1 MEKSIRVLGKR
12 GRITIPQEI
21 REQVGFRCNDVLSF
35 DVTDDGDAVV
45 IRREKLCTD
54 CKKPSS
60 PSDGEVTLQELLN
73 SLSYQEQCAAMVQL
87 SVNLAAMQGG
97 DNHG

>member
-21 REQVGFRCNDVLSF
+21 REQVGFRSNDVLSF

-60 PSDGEVTLQELLN
+60 SDGEVTLQELLN

-87 SVNLAAMQGG
+87 SVNLATMQGG
-97 DNHG
+97 GNHG

>member
-1 MEKSIRVLGKR
+1 MDKYIRVLGKR

-21 REQVGFRCNDVLSF
+21 RDQVGFRSNDVLSF
-35 DVTDDGDAVV
+35 DITDGGKAVI
-45 IRREKLCTD
+45 IRREKLCTN
-54 CKKPSS
+54 CRESVS
-60 PSDGEVTLQELLN
+60 PPDGEVTLQELLN

-97 DNHG
+97 

>member
-1 MEKSIRVLGKR
+1 MERSIRVLGKR
-12 GRITIPQEI
+12 GRITIPQKI

-35 DVTDDGDAVV
+35 DVADDGDAVI
-45 IRREKLCTD
+45 IRREKLCMN
-54 CKKPSS
+54 CRESAS
-60 PSDGEVTLQELLN
+60 PSEGEVTLQELLN

-97 DNHG
+97 SIHG

>member
-35 DVTDDGDAVV
+35 DVADDGSAVI
-45 IRREKLCTD
+45 IRREKLCTN
-54 CKKPSS
+54 CKEVTST
-60 PSDGEVTLQELLN
+60 SDGEVTLQELLN

-97 DNHG
+97 GNHG

>member
-1 MEKSIRVLGKR
+1 MDKYIRILGKR

-21 REQVGFRCNDVLSF
+21 REQVGFRSNDILSF
-35 DVTDDGDAVV
+35 DVADDGNAVI
-45 IRREKLCTD
+45 IRREKLCTN
-54 CKKPSS
+54 CRETAS

-97 DNHG
+97 GKHG

>member
-1 MEKSIRVLGKR
+1 MDKYIRVLGKR

-21 REQVGFRCNDVLSF
+21 REQVGFHYNDVLSF

-45 IRREKLCTD
+45 IKREKLCTD
-54 CKKPSS
+54 CKKPS
-60 PSDGEVTLQELLN
+60 SDGEVTLQELLN
-73 SLSYQEQCAAMVQL
+73 SLSYQEQCAAMIQL

>member
-1 MEKSIRVLGKR
+1 MEKPIRVLGKR

-21 REQVGFRCNDVLSF
+21 REQVGFRCNEVLSF

-97 DNHG
+97 GNHG

>member
-1 MEKSIRVLGKR
+1 MDKYIRVLGKR

-45 IRREKLCTD
+45 IKREKLCTD

-60 PSDGEVTLQELLN
+60 SDSEVTLQELLN

-97 DNHG
+97 GKHG